1 MKILSIHDGHN
12 ATICYMENGEIKY
25 LLSEERFTNVKN
37 QGGLV
42 LIGKTAVLKTAGLTA
57 LGVRVPH
64 PPHWRVGRAVMQR
77 IANPS
82 TPISVARVQISHSPQ
97 DKLQAPL
104 EIAGFLFTA

>member
-1 MKILSIHDGHN
+1 MEIIH
-12 ATICYMENGEIKY
+12 
-25 LLSEERFTNVKN
+25 
-37 QGGLV
+37 GGLV

-82 TPISVARVQISHSPQ
+82 SINSDAQVQILYSPPFV
-97 DKLQAPL
+97 DKKQQETLL
-104 EIAGFLFTA
+104 